1 MFSLCL
7 PYKFFD
13 GVVKVEAEL
22 IASLRKIFGACELEL
37 VDEIFVAHLGE
48 TFALLG
54 VKVEVV
60 NPKLSLSQIARV
72 VVRIIVIRKFNCEF
86 NFVVLKSDKRKRKPS
101 VTIEPELKWDVRITK
116 TSGCYFVAGRGC
128 GGVGRPA
135 VPRIS
140 E

>member
-60 NPKLSLSQIARV
+60 NPKLSL
-72 VVRIIVIRKFNCEF
+72 
-86 NFVVLKSDKRKRKPS
+86 KP
-101 VTIEPELKWDVRITK
+101 
-116 TSGCYFVAGRGC
+116 
-128 GGVGRPA
+128 
-135 VPRIS
+135 
-140 E
+140 